1 MKPRKNQFLILTFL
15 KKDWRTIRF
24 LVDGFYVSL
33 LGIEVIIKNV
43 IFENFYQKEQM
54 ISNLV
59 GMSAKSLKCLKIIDC
74 IVVKKLEYRNV

>member
-1 MKPRKNQFLILTFL
+1 M
-15 KKDWRTIRF
+15 
-24 LVDGFYVSL
+24 SL
-33 LGIEVIIKNV
+33 LEIEVIIKNV

-59 GMSAKSLKCLKIIDC
+59 GMIAKSLKCLKIIDC